1 MATPDKMHIQ
11 LTRPYGDHKEGDVL
25 EMFPAA
31 AKRFVN
37 TGFAKPVSA
46 KAVSEP
52 PRNKS
57 MQGRN
62 TPNKAGHEDHAG
74 QAAATA

>member
-1 MATPDKMHIQ
+1 MATPDKMHIE
-11 LTRPYGDHKEGDVL
+11 LTQPYGDHKEGDVL
-25 EMFPAA
+25 EMVPAA
-31 AKRFVN
+31 AQRFIN
-37 TGFAKPVSA
+37 TGFAK
-46 KAVSEP
+46 AVDAP

-62 TPNKAGHEDHAG
+62 TPNKAGHEKHAG